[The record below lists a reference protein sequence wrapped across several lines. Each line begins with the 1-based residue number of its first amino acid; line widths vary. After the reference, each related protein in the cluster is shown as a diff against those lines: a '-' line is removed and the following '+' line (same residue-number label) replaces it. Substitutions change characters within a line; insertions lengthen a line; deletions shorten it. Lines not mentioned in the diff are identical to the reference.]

1 MGLKDRLFPS
11 KKSKDKDIF
20 VTKAKSHIKKLDLLS
35 RNYSKKASIGYKN
48 AKIALQRKERQRA
61 KNYLAQSK
69 NYQNKVDKI
78 NAMKA
83 RIERNIEAIEEG
95 KIIAQTG
102 DVFGGIRDL
111 LEEISTEASP
121 TKIGEIAEETEEYRE
136 RIDMSGELLAG
147 DMEIDLGLEVTD
159 EELDQLE
166 TEMLL
171 DQSGEMPEVPSDELQ
186 YIHDTSYEEEEP
198 EIKSKEKLAEE
209 IEKLRKELSE

>member
-1 MGLKDRLFPS
+1 MGLKDRLFP
-11 KKSKDKDIF
+11 KKGKDKDIF
-20 VTKAKSHIKKLDLLS
+20 VTKAKTHIRKLDILS
-35 RNYSKKASIGYKN
+35 RNYSKRAGISYKN

-69 NYQNKVDKI
+69 NYQNKVDRI
-78 NAMKA
+78 NMMKA

-95 KIIAQTG
+95 QIISKTG
-102 DVFGGIRDL
+102 DVFGGIRDI
-111 LEEISTEASP
+111 LEEISAEASP

-171 DQSGEMPEVPSDELQ
+171 DSSGEMPEVPTDELQ
-186 YIHDTSYEEEEP
+186 YIHETTLEEEEP
-198 EIKSKEKLAEE
+198 EMKSKEKLAEE

>member
-1 MGLKDRLFPS
+1 MGLKDRLFP
-11 KKSKDKDIF
+11 KKGKDKDVF
-20 VTKAKSHIKKLDLLS
+20 VTKAKSHLRKLDLIN
-35 RNYSKKASIGYKN
+35 RNYSKKASISYKN

-61 KNYLAQSK
+61 KNYFAQFKS
-69 NYQNKVDKI
+69 YQNKVDRM

-95 KIIAQTG
+95 QIIAQTG
-102 DVFGGIRDL
+102 DVFGGIRDI
-111 LEEISTEASP
+111 LEEISVEASP

-136 RIDMSGELLAG
+136 RIEMSGELLAG
-147 DMEIDLGLEVTD
+147 DMEIDLGMEVTD

-171 DQSGEMPEVPSDELQ
+171 DQSGEMPEVPSDELE
-186 YIHDTSYEEEEP
+186 YIQETPYDEEEP
-198 EIKSKEKLAEE
+198 EIKSKEKLAME